1 MSRRTEQQSHD
12 DFCNRMQNNRRKN
25 SGVRRRGVSHRHSS
39 PEREEDKLFG
49 GLPYVHWLSNEMDRD
64 KAFEGDDD

>member
-25 SGVRRRGVSHRHSS
+25 SGVRRRGVSHRHS
-39 PEREEDKLFG
+39 
-49 GLPYVHWLSNEMDRD
+49 YVHWLSNELERD
-64 KAFEGDDD
+64 KAFEGDDLMTNILLRVHSH